1 MIYAFVGSGGKTTLL
16 KNMADKFRREG
27 KTVLVTPSTHMFIES
42 DALVTDEPDTIIRA
56 LQKTGYAMAGLSDG
70 VKLCPLSK
78 QTFDA
83 VLPYADVVL
92 VEADGS
98 RMLPLKFPNSSE
110 PVIPE
115 NTDVIYVVCGL
126 NAVGQ
131 KAVDVCHR
139 IELVKECL
147 GIQEDTIITLD
158 HVKTLVTEGYLRP
171 LHQKFPN
178 AQVILSPRDNGS
190 PQQQIRA
197 EILRKETN
205 VPLEQE

>member
-1 MIYAFVGSGGKTTLL
+1 MIYAFVGAGGKTTLL
-16 KNMADKFRREG
+16 KNTAETFRRDG
-27 KTVLVTPSTHMFIES
+27 KTVLITPSTHMFVEP
-42 DALVTDEPDTIIRA
+42 DALVTDDADTIIRV
-56 LQKTGYAMAGLSDG
+56 LQEIGYAMAGLSDG

-78 QTFDA
+78 KTFDA
-83 VLPYADVVL
+83 VLPYADVTL

-98 RMLPLKFPNSSE
+98 RMLPLKFPNRSE

-131 KAVDVCHR
+131 RAADVCHR
-139 IELVKECL
+139 MELVKECL

-171 LHQKFPN
+171 LRQKYPN
-178 AQVILSPRDNGS
+178 AKIILSPRDNGS
-190 PQQQIRA
+190 AQQRTMA
-197 EILRKETN
+197 EILRKETAAY
-205 VPLEQE
+205 LE